1 MKYLNYIP
9 TIDAEEPP
17 MRSAFI
23 ERMSASHM
31 PSGLGIIL
39 RVIVAPNS
47 AFAEIRDNAARYFPW
62 SLGIVV
68 FVGILSTIME
78 DPWAL
83 LFDVFE
89 YTSGIA
95 AGIAAVIAAVI
106 AVNIATFFAFT
117 AVIYLIGRLLG
128 GNRNWK
134 QVFSVIS
141 YAEIIWIPI
150 IVTYM
155 WVGEISLIAFWSR
168 MAWTVVMIPLIVW
181 GAVVAVKAIKVVN
194 GFGTAKA
201 FGLVVL
207 AVVIILVVYVSLM
220 ALLHYLLVS
229 N

>member
-1 MKYLNYIP
+1 
-9 TIDAEEPP
+9 
-17 MRSAFI
+17 
-23 ERMSASHM
+23 M

-47 AFAEIRDNAARYFPW
+47 AFAEIRDNADRYFPW

-68 FVGILSTIME
+68 FVGILSTIG

-83 LFDVFE
+83 FEVFE
-89 YTSGIA
+89 YTSGM
-95 AGIAAVIAAVI
+95 AAVI
-106 AVNIATFFAFT
+106 AVYIATFFAFT

-155 WVGEISLIAFWSR
+155 WVGEISLIAFGSR
-168 MAWTVVMIPLIVW
+168 VVWTVVMIPLIVW
-181 GAVVAVKAIKVVN
+181 VVVRWWESR
-194 GFGTAKA
+194 F
-201 FGLVVL
+201 
-207 AVVIILVVYVSLM
+207 
-220 ALLHYLLVS
+220 
-229 N
+229 

>member
-1 MKYLNYIP
+1 MP
-9 TIDAEEPP
+9 RFVQEP
-17 MRSAFI
+17 
-23 ERMSASHM
+23 
-31 PSGLGIIL
+31 
-39 RVIVAPNS
+39 
-47 AFAEIRDNAARYFPW
+47 DNADRYFPW

-95 AGIAAVIAAVI
+95 AGLAAVI

-155 WVGEISLIAFWSR
+155 WVGEISLIAFGSR
-168 MAWTVVMIPLIVW
+168 VVWTVVMIPLIVW
-181 GAVVAVKAIKVVN
+181 GVVVAVKAVKVVN

>member
-95 AGIAAVIAAVI
+95 AGLAAIIAINI
-106 AVNIATFFAFT
+106 AVFFAFT

-150 IVTYM
+150 IVTNM
-155 WVGEISLIAFWSR
+155 LVGDISFIAFWGR
-168 MAWTVVMIPLIVW
+168 VGIVVLILLIVW
-181 GAVVAVKAIKVVN
+181 VAVVAVKAVKVVN

-207 AVVIILVVYVSLM
+207 AEVIILVVYLSLNIV
-220 ALLHYLLVS
+220 AVIL
-229 N
+229 